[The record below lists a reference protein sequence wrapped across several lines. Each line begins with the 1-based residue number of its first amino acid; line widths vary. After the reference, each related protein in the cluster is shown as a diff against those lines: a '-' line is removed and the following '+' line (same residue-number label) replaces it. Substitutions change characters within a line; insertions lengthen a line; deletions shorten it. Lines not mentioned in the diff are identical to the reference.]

1 VGKFGGEKVHQR
13 VKVEE
18 KCLTYAYEESEEG
31 AMVSHCQE
39 NEKMHSF
46 ILSFLKKMM
55 DPSVVC
61 FKCS

>member
-13 VKVEE
+13 VKVKE

-31 AMVSHCQE
+31 AMVSHCQK

-46 ILSFLKKMM
+46 ILSFL
-55 DPSVVC
+55 
-61 FKCS
+61 